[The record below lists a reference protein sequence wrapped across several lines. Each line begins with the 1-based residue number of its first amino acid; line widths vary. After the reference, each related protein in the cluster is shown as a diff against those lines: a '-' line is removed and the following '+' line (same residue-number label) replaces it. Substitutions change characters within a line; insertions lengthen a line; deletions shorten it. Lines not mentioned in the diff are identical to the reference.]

1 LFDAFERAARAGRLH
16 QIKIY
21 DSFPRRRPTGKP
33 RRKAQGCQ
41 FRRSVVTPA
50 GREKQYFYA
59 AADSA
64 DVAFYEMTDA
74 GKKVFYLLR
83 RLSRSGA
90 AKPSRR
96 RLTADLRRKAIQ
108 NERLFI

>member
-16 QIKIY
+16 QFKVY
-21 DSFPRRRPTGKP
+21 DSFPRRPTGKP

-41 FRRSVVTPA
+41 SRRSVVTRA
-50 GREKQYFYA
+50 GREKQYFFA
-59 AADSA
+59 TADSA